1 MFLQGEIVKS
11 KQRTEKH
18 ELFLMVLFD
27 PKPSNTQFKAVVL
40 RDFAGFEESGKSAK
54 NWNSSEFRLS
64 SWSELKHLL

>member
-27 PKPSNTQFKAVVL
+27 PKPSSSQFNAVVL
-40 RDFAGFEESGKSAK
+40 KDFANNKEQGLVAN
-54 NWNSSEFRLS
+54 NWNTDQFELTN
-64 SWSELKHLL
+64 WNELKRLL